1 MLHYA
6 LKPET
11 WPTTQQELEGR
22 GVGKGFLSKKLETSW
37 RMMAVGEQP
46 GTERTAENGII
57 LEVYVVKE
65 GKGKTGW
72 RGVKFMACFQ
82 QCQHHC
88 V

>member
-1 MLHYA
+1 
-6 LKPET
+6 
-11 WPTTQQELEGR
+11 
-22 GVGKGFLSKKLETSW
+22 
-37 RMMAVGEQP
+37 MMAVGEQP

-57 LEVYVVKE
+57 LEAYVVKE

-72 RGVKFMACFQ
+72 RGVKFMARFQ

>member
-1 MLHYA
+1 M
-6 LKPET
+6 
-11 WPTTQQELEGR
+11 
-22 GVGKGFLSKKLETSW
+22 
-37 RMMAVGEQP
+37 GEQP

-57 LEVYVVKE
+57 LEAYVVKE

-88 V
+88 VEKQNKKKNKTIETQTCRCRGHKLVSVAL